1 MAAAP
6 KPRAIDHDHDHDHI
20 EGFNEHVW
28 YDPTAMA
35 ALAEAIADELAAL
48 SPGDADTFAAN
59 AAAFTDG
66 IAELQ
71 TALAEIDAAHAGAE
85 VFATEP
91 VPLYLVASAGLV
103 NVTPDAFSEAVEEG
117 QDVSPSTLLDSLELL
132 RSGDVRAVLV
142 NTQTGG
148 AETTEVVAEA
158 EAQSIPVVEFSET
171 LPDGQTYL
179 SWMQANIDALAGA
192 LGVTA
197 PLEIRGAA
205 LRRGD
210 RELWSGL
217 DLTVNPGELI
227 AVLGPS
233 GSGKTTLLRAILGL
247 ERLSA
252 GRIEALGAEV
262 RGRGNRRI
270 GYIPQQRPLP
280 RDTALRGRDLVT
292 LGVDGH
298 RFGLPFPRRGD
309 RARVDRLIDAV
320 GAREFADRPVGLLS
334 GGEQQRLR
342 VGQALADDPQLLLCD
357 EPLTSLDLANQQAVV
372 GLIDRH
378 RKDNGAAVLLVT
390 HDINPLLGKVDR
402 ILYIANGRFT
412 LGKPDEVLRSDVLTD
427 LYGAHVFVLRAGD
440 RLVVVGAP
448 DAEESHHHHEKGHE

>member
-1 MAAAP
+1 
-6 KPRAIDHDHDHDHI
+6 
-20 EGFNEHVW
+20 
-28 YDPTAMA
+28 
-35 ALAEAIADELAAL
+35 
-48 SPGDADTFAAN
+48 
-59 AAAFTDG
+59 
-66 IAELQ
+66 
-71 TALAEIDAAHAGAE
+71 
-85 VFATEP
+85 
-91 VPLYLVASAGLV
+91 
-103 NVTPDAFSEAVEEG
+103 
-117 QDVSPSTLLDSLELL
+117 
-132 RSGDVRAVLV
+132 
-142 NTQTGG
+142 
-148 AETTEVVAEA
+148 
-158 EAQSIPVVEFSET
+158 
-171 LPDGQTYL
+171 
-179 SWMQANIDALAGA
+179 
-192 LGVTA
+192 VTA
-197 PLEIRGAA
+197 VSAPALEIRGAA

-217 DLTVNPGELI
+217 NLRVDPGEFV

-247 ERLSA
+247 EPLSA
-252 GRIEALGAEV
+252 GSISVLGDPV
-262 RGRGNRRI
+262 RAKGSRRV
-270 GYIPQQRPLP
+270 GYVPQSRPLP

-309 RARVDRLIDAV
+309 AARVEELIDAV
-320 GAREFADRPVGLLS
+320 GARAFADQPVGLLS

-342 VGQALADDPQLLLCD
+342 IGQALADEPALLLCD

-378 RKDNGAAVLLVT
+378 RKDTGAAVLLVT

-412 LGKPDEVLRSDVLTD
+412 LGTPGEVLRSDVLTD

-448 DAEESHHHHEKGHE
+448 DAEESHHHHEEGHE